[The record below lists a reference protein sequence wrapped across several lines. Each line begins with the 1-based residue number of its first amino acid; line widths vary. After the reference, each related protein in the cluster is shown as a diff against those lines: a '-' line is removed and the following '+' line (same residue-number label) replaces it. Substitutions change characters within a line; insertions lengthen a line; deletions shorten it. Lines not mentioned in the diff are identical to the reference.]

1 MCDGGA
7 RRKRRRNSVGEILFI
22 RGFADIVPATFKKEF
37 CMQITTSNYSVIE
50 VVEMLARKELTVN
63 REYQR
68 GTGLWPDGPAS
79 YFIDTILEGYPFP
92 KIYMYEY
99 INRGDRRMR
108 KEIVD
113 GQQRI
118 TTIRRFFNNEFAIKG
133 ESKYAGMKFQDLAD
147 DDQLRFS
154 SYTVSVDVI
163 RNATRAEILQM
174 FRRMNA
180 YTLPLNEPEKRHSS
194 YQGKFKWFVNDM
206 ADTLNEFFIEFGVF
220 TQRQIVRMADAEL
233 ISECVLSIERGI
245 VSTSAADLTKLYRS
259 YDETFQNAPNYYSIL
274 RSTFD
279 FIIAEL
285 GDLRNTHMMKP
296 YALHSLVTALIHA
309 QFGIA
314 QIEQEYGVHR
324 PAQFVPNRAQAV
336 NNLLALAQAH
346 EAKETDG
353 YLHRY
358 VWGCEAAVNRSPR
371 RYARTMSILRAI
383 GAQVPDGEYAN
394 LF

>member
-1 MCDGGA
+1 
-7 RRKRRRNSVGEILFI
+7 
-22 RGFADIVPATFKKEF
+22 
-37 CMQITTSNYSVIE
+37 MQITTSNYSVIE
-50 VVEMLARKELTVN
+50 IVEMLDRKELTVN

-79 YFIDTILEGYPFP
+79 YFIDTILESYPFP

-99 INRGDRRMR
+99 IDRGDRRMR

-118 TTIRRFFNNEFAIKG
+118 TTIKRFYNNEFAIKG
-133 ESKYAGMKFQDLAD
+133 ESRYSGMRFQDLDEA
-147 DDQLRFS
+147 DQLRFS

-206 ADTLNEFFIEFGVF
+206 ADALNEFFIEFGVF

-245 VSTSAADLTKLYRS
+245 VSTSAQDLTKLYRN
-259 YDETFQNAPNYYSIL
+259 YDDTFQDSTEYYSIL
-274 RSTFD
+274 RATFD

-285 GDLRNTHMMKP
+285 ADLRNTHMMKP

-309 QFGIA
+309 QFGIE
-314 QIEQEYGVHR
+314 QIHAEFGVASPPQFALNKQE
-324 PAQFVPNRAQAV
+324 AA

-346 EAKETDG
+346 EAKEIDG
-353 YLHRY
+353 EYGKY
-358 VWGCEAAVNRSPR
+358 VWGCEAAVNRAPR
-371 RYARTMSILRAI
+371 RYARTMSIFKALGIEVLDA
-383 GAQVPDGEYAN
+383 DYAH